1 MMFVSLWGVYKLYV
15 LKNADDVILDYD
27 DNEDKAIERAYVLEL
42 LMNEKIKIV
51 KEDYNPEA

>member
-1 MMFVSLWGVYKLYV
+1 MYV

-42 LMNEKIKIV
+42 LMNEKIEVV

>member
-1 MMFVSLWGVYKLYV
+1 MYV

-51 KEDYNPEA
+51 EENYNPEA